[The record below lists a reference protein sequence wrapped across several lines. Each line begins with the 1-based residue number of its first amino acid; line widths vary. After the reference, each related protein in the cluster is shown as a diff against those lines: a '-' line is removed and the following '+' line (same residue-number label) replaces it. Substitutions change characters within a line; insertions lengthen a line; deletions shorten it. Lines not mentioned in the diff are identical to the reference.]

1 MGIMFKEL
9 DEVINKPNKIK
20 TGFFFLEVTRL
31 CIVIIFFHF
40 LPDRRFRVS
49 NPSANLDIVP
59 LSYQRF
65 KNNIKK
71 TFLSKYIE

>member
-1 MGIMFKEL
+1 MGIMCKEL

-49 NPSANLDIVP
+49 NLSANLDIVP

-65 KNNIKK
+65 KNNKKK